1 MSKVILISQIE
12 LPSSSIGSWTT
23 LYKNY
28 LEGNHEIDYLI
39 CPEPKNKFNNITYQ
53 FTSHSF
59 IDKIKSKIYKKSHLS
74 ALAALSK
81 IVKNDG
87 KYIIQVIDNYKIVPD
102 IVSLLQ
108 KLKIR
113 ENCKIQF
120 FYHGFPPYLDKEKG
134 LVFFQNI
141 DELIL
146 LTQDSHKAH
155 LRYYS
160 DLPCMVSILPNAI
173 DANKFYKLDTV
184 EKENQKQILNIT
196 GKQVFLWCS
205 QDRPKKGLQVA
216 LDLWNAIYEPN
227 RILLIIGSSRTEQIP
242 GVIFLGKIPN
252 SELPKYYQVSD
263 VYLFPTLCEE
273 GFGLSLIEALSCGC
287 YCIASA
293 LGGVPEVLQYGKYGK
308 LINNPLDSSEWELAI
323 TEYCTNPIAF
333 EELPNNLYTF
343 ENWRSG
349 MNRIINEAKVF

>member
-155 LRYYS
+155 LRVYS
-160 DLPCMVSILPNAI
+160 DLPCKVFILPNAI
-173 DANKFYKLDTV
+173 DANKFYKLDAV
-184 EKENQKQILNIT
+184 EKENQKKILNLT

-227 RILLIIGSSRTEQIP
+227 RILLIIGSSRAEQIT

-273 GFGLSLIEALSCGC
+273 GFGLSLIEALSCGS

-343 ENWRSG
+343 ETWRSG